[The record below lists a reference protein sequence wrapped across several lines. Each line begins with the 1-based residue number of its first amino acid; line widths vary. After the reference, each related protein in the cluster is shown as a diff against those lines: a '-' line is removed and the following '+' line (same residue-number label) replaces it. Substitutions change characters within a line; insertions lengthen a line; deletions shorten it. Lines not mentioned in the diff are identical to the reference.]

1 MTEDMNIISTAE
13 DDPKSRVGD
22 NFIQSM
28 SVDVPSFEE
37 KKVDGGKNNVVF
49 FKVIFGFIKGNK
61 RWFLEKRYSEF
72 DQLDKTLKDIY
83 PNIPS
88 LPGKTLFKIKDSA
101 SIENRRKVLN
111 EYMKVSRINERNRT
125 NFSYLNVGSYK

>member
-1 MTEDMNIISTAE
+1 MQNISTAE
-13 DDPKSRVGD
+13 DDGKSRVGD

-37 KKVDGGKNNVVF
+37 KKVDGGKN
-49 FKVIFGFIKGNK
+49 K

-72 DQLDKTLKDIY
+72 DQLDKSLKDIY

-111 EYMKVSRINERNRT
+111 EYMKVSDKKSNT
-125 NFSYLNVGSYK
+125 N